1 MKRVLTVNLISVI
14 ILTIFIGST
23 YAQNLS
29 AIDILKNVDKVM
41 NSAKDSSVTM
51 KVILIDKDKN
61 EKVREM
67 ETLEK
72 AENKRLIRFI
82 SPADQKGISFLSLPD
97 DVQYVY
103 LPAFRKVRRVAS
115 NIKNTNFAGMDFTY
129 EDLSTFEYA
138 KDYDPK
144 LIETT
149 DSAYVL
155 ELIPKQGVKKD
166 YSKLKMW
173 VRKDIFYPIKTE
185 SYDKKGSL
193 FKILERRRIEKV
205 GNYWVAKEM
214 EMKDVK
220 SNHSTKIIITK
231 IEVDVGL
238 SDDLFTQRN
247 MSHSG

>member
-1 MKRVLTVNLISVI
+1 MKRALTVYLISFI
-14 ILTIFIGST
+14 ISTTLIGSV
-23 YAQNLS
+23 YSQNLS
-29 AIDILKNVDKVM
+29 AVDILKNVDKTM
-41 NSAKDSSVTM
+41 NSAKDSKVTM
-51 KVILIDKDKN
+51 KVILVDKDKN

-67 ETLEK
+67 ETMEK
-72 AENKRLIRFI
+72 AENKRLIRFL

-97 DVQYVY
+97 DIQYVY
-103 LPAFRKVRRVAS
+103 LPAFRKIRRVAS
-115 NIKNTNFAGMDFTY
+115 NIKNTNFAGTDFTY
-129 EDLSTFEYA
+129 DDLSVFEYS

-149 DSAYVL
+149 DTVYVL
-155 ELIPKQGVKKD
+155 ELIPKPSVKKD

-173 VRKDIFYPIKTE
+173 IRKDNFYPIKTE
-185 SYDKKGSL
+185 SYDKKNNL

-220 SNHSTKIIITK
+220 ANHSTKIIINK
-231 IEVDVGL
+231 IEFDLGL
-238 SDDLFTQRN
+238 SDDIFTQRN